1 MNFDFDR
8 YVVVDQLKNNVIACF
23 DTRHEAI
30 NFLLSLPKQIYLD
43 RKGIDRYR
51 FVLSL
56 DKFETLTKKESN
68 YDLK

>member
-1 MNFDFDR
+1 MHFDIDR
-8 YVVVDQLKNNVIACF
+8 YVVVDQLKNNVIAYF

-43 RKGIDRYR
+43 QKGIDRYR

-56 DKFETLTKKESN
+56 DRFETLTKKVCH